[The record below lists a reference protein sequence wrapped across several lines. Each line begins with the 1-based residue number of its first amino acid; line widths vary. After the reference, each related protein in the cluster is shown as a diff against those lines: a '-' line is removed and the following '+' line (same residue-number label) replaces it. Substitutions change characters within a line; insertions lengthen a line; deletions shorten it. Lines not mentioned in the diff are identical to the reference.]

1 VRGVRDHTISLED
14 ELRVWLKD
22 ANKVVV
28 AGIGNGIRRDDFVGV
43 KVVQDLVGKVS
54 ENVHLIEC
62 ETVPESFVDEIIE
75 VAPSHVLLIDAALL
89 GLVPG
94 SAHLY
99 DVEEVISS
107 TSISTHTLPLRV
119 FCEYVSTLT
128 GAKIALLLIEPLE
141 TDFGEG
147 LSPELQG
154 AAKNV
159 IEILSN
165 ILP

>member
-1 VRGVRDHTISLED
+1 MRDHTIPLED
-14 ELRVWLKD
+14 ELRVWLEG
-22 ANKVVV
+22 ASMVVV

-43 KVVQDLVGKVS
+43 KVVQDLVGMVS

-62 ETVPESFVDEIIE
+62 ETVPESFVDEIID

-89 GLVPG
+89 GLAPG
-94 SAHLY
+94 TAHLY
-99 DVEEVISS
+99 DVEEVVSS

-119 FCEYVSTLT
+119 FCEYVFTLT
-128 GAKIALLLIEPLE
+128 GAKIALLLIEPLD

-154 AAKNV
+154 AAKDV
-159 IEILSN
+159 SVILSN
-165 ILP
+165 LLP

>member
-1 VRGVRDHTISLED
+1 MKERTSSLEE
-14 ELRVWLKD
+14 ELRAWLEG
-22 ANKVVV
+22 AQKVVV

-43 KVVQDLVGKVS
+43 KVVQDLAGQVS

-62 ETVPESFVDEIIE
+62 ETVPESFVDEIIDI
-75 VAPSHVLLIDAALL
+75 APTHVLLIDAALL
-89 GLVPG
+89 GLAPG
-94 SAHLY
+94 TAHLY
-99 DVEEVISS
+99 DVEEVVNS

-119 FCEYVSTLT
+119 FCEYVFTLT

-147 LSPELQG
+147 LSPELQKTTEKLVG
-154 AAKNV
+154 T
-159 IEILSN
+159 LQD